1 LVIFNDTL
9 KVEKMGKIVVIANQ
23 KGGVGKT
30 TTAINLASS
39 LAVMEKRIL
48 IVDIDPQAN
57 ASSGLGLDIANIDK
71 TIYDVLL
78 ERIPYK
84 EAIQKTFLEYLDI
97 LPASQDL
104 VGAEIE
110 MVNMMSRET
119 RLRKVLK
126 NAKKEY
132 DFIFIDCPPSLN
144 LLTVNSFTAG
154 DSVLIPIQCEY
165 FALEGLTQLL
175 NTIRLIQKNL
185 NPQLDLEGI
194 ILTMYDSRLNLSKM
208 VEEEVRKYFGDKVY
222 QTIISRNVRLGEAP
236 SYGQPIIS
244 FDIHS
249 SGAMNYMKLAEEFI
263 NAKK

>member
-1 LVIFNDTL
+1 
-9 KVEKMGKIVVIANQ
+9 MGKIVAIANQ

-48 IVDIDPQAN
+48 IIDIDPQAN
-57 ASSGLGLDIANIDK
+57 ATSGLGFDPANLES

-78 ERIPYK
+78 EKIPYK
-84 EAIQKTFLEYLDI
+84 NAVQKTFLEYLDV
-97 LPASQDL
+97 LPANQEL

-119 RLRKVLK
+119 RLSKVLK
-126 NAKKEY
+126 NVRNEY
-132 DFIFIDCPPSLN
+132 EYIFIDCPPSLN

-175 NTIRLIQKNL
+175 YTIRLIQRNL
-185 NPQLDLEGI
+185 NAKLDLEGI
-194 ILTMYDSRLNLSKM
+194 VLTMYDSRLNLSKM
-208 VEEEVRKYFGDKVY
+208 VAEEVRKYFGDKVY
-222 QTIISRNVRLGEAP
+222 QTVISRNVRLGEAP

-249 SGAMNYMKLAEEFI
+249 SGAINYMKLAEEFI
-263 NAKK
+263 HGKK

>member
-1 LVIFNDTL
+1 
-9 KVEKMGKIVVIANQ
+9 MGKIVVVANQ

-39 LAVMEKRIL
+39 LAVMEKKVL

-57 ASSGLGLDIANIDK
+57 ATSGLGIEPSKAGN

-78 ERIPYK
+78 EKVPYK
-84 EAIQKTFLEYLDI
+84 KAVQKTFLEFLDI
-97 LPASQDL
+97 IPADQNL

-110 MVNMMSRET
+110 MVNIISRET
-119 RLRKVLK
+119 RLRKVIKSAK
-126 NAKKEY
+126 NEY
-132 DFIFIDCPPSLN
+132 EFIFIDCPPSLN

-185 NPQLDLEGI
+185 NPDLDLEGI

-208 VEEEVRKYFGDKVY
+208 VADEVRKYFGDKVY
-222 QTIISRNVRLGEAP
+222 KTIISRNVRLGEAP

-249 SGAMNYMKLAEEFI
+249 SGAMNYMKLAEEFLHG
-263 NAKK
+263 KK

>member
-1 LVIFNDTL
+1 
-9 KVEKMGKIVVIANQ
+9 MGKIVVIANQ

-48 IVDIDPQAN
+48 IIDIDPQAN

-194 ILTMYDSRLNLSKM
+194 LLTMYDSRLNLSKM

-222 QTIISRNVRLGEAP
+222 KTIISRNVRLGEAP

-263 NAKK
+263 NGKK

>member
-1 LVIFNDTL
+1 
-9 KVEKMGKIVVIANQ
+9 MGKIVVIANQ

-48 IVDIDPQAN
+48 IIDIDPQAN

-119 RLRKVLK
+119 RLRKVIK

-194 ILTMYDSRLNLSKM
+194 LLTMYDSRLNLSKM

-222 QTIISRNVRLGEAP
+222 KTIISRNVRLGEAP

-263 NAKK
+263 NGKK

>member
-1 LVIFNDTL
+1 
-9 KVEKMGKIVVIANQ
+9 
-23 KGGVGKT
+23 
-30 TTAINLASS
+30 
-39 LAVMEKRIL
+39 
-48 IVDIDPQAN
+48 
-57 ASSGLGLDIANIDK
+57 
-71 TIYDVLL
+71 VLL
-78 ERIPYK
+78 EKVSYK
-84 EAIQKTFLEYLDI
+84 KAIQKTFLEFLDV

-126 NAKKEY
+126 NAKNEY

-185 NPQLDLEGI
+185 NPDLDLEGI

-222 QTIISRNVRLGEAP
+222 KTIINRNVRLGEAP

-263 NAKK
+263 NGKK

>member
-1 LVIFNDTL
+1 
-9 KVEKMGKIVVIANQ
+9 MGKIVVIANQ

-30 TTAINLASS
+30 TTAINLSSS
-39 LAVMEKRIL
+39 LAVMEKKIL

-78 ERIPYK
+78 EKIPYHQ
-84 EAIQKTFLEYLDI
+84 AIQKTFLEYLDV

-110 MVNMMSRET
+110 LVNIMSRET

-126 NAKKEY
+126 DAKNDY
-132 DFIFIDCPPSLN
+132 DYIFIDCPPSLN

-185 NPQLDLEGI
+185 NPDLDLEGI

-222 QTIISRNVRLGEAP
+222 ETIISRNVRLGEAP

-263 NAKK
+263 NGKK

>member
-1 LVIFNDTL
+1 
-9 KVEKMGKIVVIANQ
+9 MGKIVVIANQ

-48 IVDIDPQAN
+48 IIDIDPQAN

-84 EAIQKTFLEYLDI
+84 EAIHKTFLEYLDI

-126 NAKKEY
+126 NARKEY

-222 QTIISRNVRLGEAP
+222 KTIISRNVRLGEAP

-263 NAKK
+263 DGKK

>member
-1 LVIFNDTL
+1 
-9 KVEKMGKIVVIANQ
+9 MGKIVVIANQ

-39 LAVMEKRIL
+39 LAVMEKKVL

-57 ASSGLGLDIANIDK
+57 ASSGLGIDPS
-71 TIYDVLL
+71 TLETTVYDVLL
-78 ERIPYK
+78 EKIPYK
-84 EAIQKTFLEYLDI
+84 KAVQKTFLEYLDV
-97 LPASQDL
+97 LPANQDL

-126 NAKKEY
+126 NTKNEY
-132 DFIFIDCPPSLN
+132 DYVFIDCPPSLN

-175 NTIRLIQKNL
+175 NTIRLIQRNL
-185 NPQLDLEGI
+185 NPRLDLEGI
-194 ILTMYDSRLNLSKM
+194 VLTMYDSRLNLSKM
-208 VEEEVRKYFGDKVY
+208 VADEVRKYFGGKVY
-222 QTIISRNVRLGEAP
+222 NTIISRNVRLGEAP

-249 SGAMNYMKLAEEFI
+249 SGAMNYMKLAEEFV
-263 NAKK
+263 NGKK

>member
-1 LVIFNDTL
+1 
-9 KVEKMGKIVVIANQ
+9 MGKIVVIANQ

-57 ASSGLGLDIANIDK
+57 ASSGLGIDIAAVEK
-71 TIYDVLL
+71 SIYDVLL
-78 ERIPYK
+78 EKISYK
-84 EAIQKTFLEYLDI
+84 DAVQKTFLEYLDI
-97 LPASQDL
+97 IPATPDL

-119 RLRKVLK
+119 RLQKVLK
-126 NAKKEY
+126 KAKNEY
-132 DFIFIDCPPSLN
+132 EFIFIDCPPSLN

-185 NPQLDLEGI
+185 NPGLDLEGI

-222 QTIISRNVRLGEAP
+222 KTIISRNVRLGEAP

-263 NAKK
+263 NGKK

>member
-1 LVIFNDTL
+1 
-9 KVEKMGKIVVIANQ
+9 MGKIVVIANQ

-57 ASSGLGLDIANIDK
+57 ASSGLGLDVANIK
-71 TIYDVLL
+71 HTIYDVLL
-78 ERIPYK
+78 EKVSYK
-84 EAIQKTFLEYLDI
+84 NAVQKTFLDYLDVI
-97 LPASQDL
+97 PANPNL

-119 RLRKVLK
+119 RLREVLK
-126 NAKKEY
+126 GAKKEY
-132 DFIFIDCPPSLN
+132 EYIFIDCPPSLN

-185 NPQLDLEGI
+185 NPHLDLEGI

-222 QTIISRNVRLGEAP
+222 KTIISRNVRLGEAP

-263 NAKK
+263 NGKK

>member
-1 LVIFNDTL
+1 
-9 KVEKMGKIVVIANQ
+9 MGKIVVIANQ

-57 ASSGLGLDIANIDK
+57 ASSGLGLDVANIEH
-71 TIYDVLL
+71 TIYDVLM
-78 ERIPYK
+78 ERVPYK
-84 EAIQKTFLEYLDI
+84 KAVQKTFLEFLDV

-126 NAKKEY
+126 DAKKEY
-132 DFIFIDCPPSLN
+132 EYIFIDCPPSLN

-185 NPQLDLEGI
+185 NPHLDLEGI

-222 QTIISRNVRLGEAP
+222 KTIISRNVRLGEAP

-263 NAKK
+263 NGKK

>member
-1 LVIFNDTL
+1 
-9 KVEKMGKIVVIANQ
+9 MGKIVVIANQ

-48 IVDIDPQAN
+48 IIDIDPQAN
-57 ASSGLGLDIANIDK
+57 ASSGLGLDIVNIDK

-119 RLRKVLK
+119 RLRKVIK

-222 QTIISRNVRLGEAP
+222 KTIISRNVRLGEAP

-263 NAKK
+263 NGKK